1 MLVKLIGTG
10 VGARAELSA
19 SMTLSP
25 TAEAAWQEH
34 RLTLPLA
41 DFPAEIFDPQI
52 DEFWTWMGALIAKK
66 IHKNRKMKAKAVS
79 LIMKLMLALM
89 RPAKSGKKK
98 PNVATKNRRKRKEN
112 KTSNPN
118 GSGNGSSY

>member
-1 MLVKLIGTG
+1 MWKLRS
-10 VGARAELSA
+10 VLELAPEPKFAA

-52 DEFWTWMGALIAKK
+52 DEFLDLDG
-66 IHKNRKMKAKAVS
+66 S
-79 LIMKLMLALM
+79 LDRQKDSQEQ
-89 RPAKSGKKK
+89 KD
-98 PNVATKNRRKRKEN
+98 E
-112 KTSNPN
+112 
-118 GSGNGSSY
+118 GSSVVDNEAYVGIDEASKIRKSTTML